1 MTRADLHRLV
11 DELPDASLEAAAVL
25 LLRAQDPVIARLDA
39 APWDDEPYTDEERAE
54 DEVALA
60 AYQRGEGIPLED
72 LMAELDADDAAV
84 G

>member
-1 MTRADLHRLV
+1 MTRAELHRLV
-11 DELPDASLEAAAVL
+11 DALPDASLETAAL
-25 LLRAQDPVIARLDA
+25 LLQRAQNPVLARLDA

-54 DEVALA
+54 DDAAFA
-60 AYQRGEGIPLED
+60 AYQRGEGTPLED

>member
-1 MTRADLHRLV
+1 MTRADLHRLI
-11 DELPDASLEAAAVL
+11 DELPDASLDAAAVL
-25 LLRAQDPVIARLDA
+25 LLRAQDPVMARLDA

-54 DEVALA
+54 DDAALA
-60 AYQRGEGIPLED
+60 AYRRGEGISLED

>member
-11 DELPDASLEAAAVL
+11 DELPDASLESAGVL
-25 LLRAQDPVIARLDA
+25 LRRAQDPEMARLDA
-39 APWDDEPYTDEERAE
+39 APWDDEPYTDDERAE
-54 DEVALA
+54 DDAALA
-60 AYQRGEGIPLED
+60 AYKRGEGVPLDE